1 MASKTTNSKNAI
13 TGTVVG
19 AIVAVVV
26 GVSVQSGMKGI
37 FKPKITSLKILNA
50 TANQINSGLPMMLD
64 SDTELF
70 TTIGLEGVLQYHY
83 RLVKY
88 SKEQIDTSV
97 LMPRL
102 RESITNSS
110 CTIKETREL
119 LEKGVTLV
127 YVYHDK
133 DKKVISNFSL
143 KNINCID
150 KKL

>member
-1 MASKTTNSKNAI
+1 MASKTANSKNAI
-13 TGTVVG
+13 MGTVVG

-26 GVSVQSGMKGI
+26 GVSVQSGMKGL
-37 FKPKITSLKILNA
+37 FKPKITSLKVLSS

-70 TTIGLEGVLQYHY
+70 TTIGLEGELQYHY
-83 RLVKY
+83 RLVKFA
-88 SKEQIDTSV
+88 KEQIDTTV

-133 DKKVISNFSL
+133 DKKVISTFSL
-143 KNINCID
+143 KNVNCTN